1 MNRKNNYI
9 PVIALVGTLFLSTGL
24 SMTASATDSHVQK
37 VIRDGRILTVPT
49 ESKVTESKVTE
60 SSKKQARSFP
70 ASVTEQ
76 KLSKHDNS
84 KKQKRTLVIRNQDRN
99 ILWVANQYNDVEQA
113 LKHQN
118 IGEAEML
125 QGAYYEIQNGDT
137 LSVISNVTNIPLS
150 NLVSANNIYNQHLI
164 YASDS
169 LYLKK

>member
-49 ESKVTESKVTE
+49 ESKVTES
-60 SSKKQARSFP
+60 SKKQARSFP

-76 KLSKHDNS
+76 KLSKYDNS

-137 LSVISNVTNIPLS
+137 LSVISHVTNIPLS